1 MPNYGDAAVRAA
13 QLVRDRTCRSPADA
27 WKRAAAEFFPESAS
41 MREKSCPR
49 ATFLGLCE
57 EGLVAGIDRG
67 TYTIS
72 QENKAYAVKA
82 AALLAHNPTLG
93 GHGSKA
99 LWECVLAGKTK
110 RHNAQMD
117 VVLALH
123 RQGLL
128 SQGGL

>member
-13 QLVRDRTCRSPADA
+13 QLVRDRTCRSPVEA
-27 WKRAAAEFFPESAS
+27 WKRAAAELFPDSAS
-41 MREKSCPR
+41 MRGKSCPR

-67 TYTIS
+67 TYTTS
-72 QENKAYAVKA
+72 RENKAYGVKA
-82 AALLAHNPTLG
+82 AALLARDPTLERQ
-93 GHGSKA
+93 GSKA
-99 LWECVLAGKTK
+99 LWERVLVDNTK

-123 RQGLL
+123 QRGLL
-128 SQGGL
+128 SKGSS